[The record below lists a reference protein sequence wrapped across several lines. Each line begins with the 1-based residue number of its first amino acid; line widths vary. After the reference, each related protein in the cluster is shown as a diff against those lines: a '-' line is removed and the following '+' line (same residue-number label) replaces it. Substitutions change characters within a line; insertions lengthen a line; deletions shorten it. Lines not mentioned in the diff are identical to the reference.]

1 MDGLNMGII
10 QEMPVLVPPLI
21 QQKTIAE
28 LFERTRSAL
37 NRLADIQT
45 GKIALL
51 GDLRQSILGRAFSGD
66 LTAQSEKVLPE
77 AAE

>member
-10 QEMPVLVPPLI
+10 QEMPVLVPPLV

-28 LFERTRSAL
+28 LYERARFAS

-51 GDLRQSILGRAFSGD
+51 RDLRQAILGKAFAGD
-66 LTAQSEKVLPE
+66 LTAQPEKALPE